1 MWYPLL
7 SGLVGRSIYAID
19 IVGDPGL
26 SVQRVPIRDEADL
39 AEWLDEVL
47 DALALDRINLVGASY
62 GGWIASRT
70 CGECRSVSR
79 ALILVEPVLDKL
91 RGWFWI
97 HGIVVRCRLRYASP
111 DSSACPSTI
120 AHEHRSP
127 RRQARARRYG
137 FLGLTRYRRGLPK
150 PVRVTNAELAAV
162 SAPTLLLL
170 GAQSEIDKS
179 PILIARA
186 RAAMPNVS
194 AVLIDEAGHGLPVD
208 KADEVARRI
217 QSFLAANTRSHP
229 KTENSP
235 TSKSRSR
242 TIAAYI
248 TAVRRSQDHAG
259 SGNLARWLTP
269 SIAPPRRVVSFARST
284 IRAHRQRVAC
294 CTRMNS
300 YTPDTSTRWGAV
312 GHIADGSSW
321 NRSGTFRVSVNY
333 ATTRHLR
340 LACSVAAS
348 HAC

>member
-47 DALALDRINLVGASY
+47 DALALDRVNLVGASY
-62 GGWIASRT
+62 GGWIALTYAR
-70 CGECRSVSR
+70 RVPQR
-79 ALILVEPVLDKL
+79 VAALILVEPVLDKL

-97 HGIVVRCRLRYASP
+97 HGIAVAVAFVMPRPIARRALRRLHMNTDLLEDKRV
-111 DSSACPSTI
+111 
-120 AHEHRSP
+120 
-127 RRQARARRYG
+127 RRYG

-170 GAQSEIDKS
+170 GAHSEIHKS

-186 RAAMPNVS
+186 RAAMPSVS

-217 QSFLAANTRSHP
+217 QSFLAANTRSQP
-229 KTENSP
+229 E
-235 TSKSRSR
+235 
-242 TIAAYI
+242 
-248 TAVRRSQDHAG
+248 D
-259 SGNLARWLTP
+259 
-269 SIAPPRRVVSFARST
+269 
-284 IRAHRQRVAC
+284 
-294 CTRMNS
+294 
-300 YTPDTSTRWGAV
+300 
-312 GHIADGSSW
+312 
-321 NRSGTFRVSVNY
+321 
-333 ATTRHLR
+333 
-340 LACSVAAS
+340 
-348 HAC
+348 